1 MFSLRPILA
10 QRIAAQTCTRCI
22 TQLRPLSTLPRVN
35 PLQTNSTSRPSPQ
48 PFFLNILHRT
58 PQARSF
64 ASKSTADSLIEEIQ
78 DQYATA
84 KDEFEIATEETE
96 NKTTYGQADR
106 DAAREELDKLK
117 EMYESAVKSEDGA
130 EVKRRVG
137 GRIRELDEAVKALEE
152 SVAMG
157 DH

>member
-1 MFSLRPILA
+1 LHISDHYPRSPE
-10 QRIAAQTCTRCI
+10 
-22 TQLRPLSTLPRVN
+22 STPSNPHLPCVHH
-35 PLQTNSTSRPSPQ
+35 PKLFHSISSTD
-48 PFFLNILHRT
+48 
-58 PQARSF
+58 
-64 ASKSTADSLIEEIQ
+64 DSLIEEIQ

-96 NKTTYGQADR
+96 KQTTYGQADR

-117 EMYESAVKSEDGA
+117 EMYESALKSEDG
-130 EVKRRVG
+130 EEIKRRVG

-152 SVAMG
+152 SVSMG

>member
-1 MFSLRPILA
+1 
-10 QRIAAQTCTRCI
+10 
-22 TQLRPLSTLPRVN
+22 
-35 PLQTNSTSRPSPQ
+35 
-48 PFFLNILHRT
+48 
-58 PQARSF
+58 
-64 ASKSTADSLIEEIQ
+64 LIEEIQ

-96 NKTTYGQADR
+96 KQTTYGQADR

-117 EMYESAVKSEDGA
+117 EMYESALKGEDGA

-152 SVAMG
+152 SVTMG